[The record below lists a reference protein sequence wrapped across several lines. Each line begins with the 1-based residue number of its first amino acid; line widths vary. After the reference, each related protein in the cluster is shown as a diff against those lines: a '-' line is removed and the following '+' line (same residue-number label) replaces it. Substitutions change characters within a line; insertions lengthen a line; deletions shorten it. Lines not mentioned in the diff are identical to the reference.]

1 MSVAAQT
8 MSSIG
13 SVVGTYGALFL
24 GGFFAS
30 ILSGL
35 VALQVLVYFKLYNND
50 PRHLKTLVRP
60 LAILLLSLIYFS
72 SKVLTIW
79 VIDMFHT
86 GLVIAGL
93 WDYLIKNFG
102 HADRI
107 GIIPWTLSVCAFYF
121 LSDCLVDISRK
132 GTVAVTGILTCIVH
146 FFYSH
151 RIFRLS
157 RQNYFIA
164 VPICILAVCRL
175 VSASATTAEM
185 VLTGSFLEFRSK
197 FYWLFTLGLGLSSV
211 VDIIV
216 TCSLF
221 LLLRRKRTANFNV
234 DAVFDL
240 LILYAFETG
249 SLTAAGT
256 VLSMI
261 CWLTM
266 SNNLIFMG
274 LHFVIAKLYA
284 NSLLVALNT
293 RREIRRASHKT
304 PMGIQF
310 AVQRTV
316 AFEDIRSPKV
326 TISVEHS
333 VHQVYD
339 EELNAGTPN

>member
-1 MSVAAQT
+1 

-60 LAILLLSLIYFS
+60 LAILLLSI
-72 SKVLTIW
+72 
-79 VIDMFHT
+79 IDMFHT

-107 GIIPWTLSVCAFYF
+107 GIIPWYVNS
-121 LSDCLVDISRK
+121 
-132 GTVAVTGILTCIVH
+132 GIPH
-146 FFYSH
+146 FYSH

-221 LLLRRKRTANFNV
+221 LLLRTKRTANFNV

-284 NSLLVALNT
+284 NSLLVA
-293 RREIRRASHKT
+293 
-304 PMGIQF
+304 
-310 AVQRTV
+310 
-316 AFEDIRSPKV
+316 
-326 TISVEHS
+326 
-333 VHQVYD
+333 
-339 EELNAGTPN
+339 

>member
-50 PRHLKTLVRP
+50 PRHLKTLV
-60 LAILLLSLIYFS
+60 
-72 SKVLTIW
+72 LTIW
-79 VIDMFHT
+79 IIDMFHT

-107 GIIPWTLSVCAFYF
+107 GIIPWTLS
-121 LSDCLVDISRK
+121 

-211 VDIIV
+211 VDIII
-216 TCSLF
+216 TSSLF
-221 LLLRRKRTANFNV
+221 LLLRTNRTANFNV
-234 DAVFDL
+234 NAVVDL

-293 RREIRRASHKT
+293 RREIRRVRHRT

-316 AFEDIRSPKV
+316 AFEDTRSPKV

-339 EELNAGTPN
+339 AELNAGTPN

>member
-1 MSVAAQT
+1 MSLL
-8 MSSIG
+8 G

-50 PRHLKTLVRP
+50 ARHLKALV
-60 LAILLLSLIYFS
+60 LI
-72 SKVLTIW
+72 IW
-79 VIDMFHT
+79 VLDMFHT
-86 GLVIAGL
+86 ALVLAGL

-102 HADRI
+102 LSDRI
-107 GIIPWTLSVCAFYF
+107 DTIPWTLS
-121 LSDCLVDISRK
+121 

-146 FFYSH
+146 FFYSG
-151 RIFRLS
+151 RIFKLS
-157 RQNYFIA
+157 RQNYYIA
-164 VPICILAVCRL
+164 VPICTLAVCRL

-185 VLTGSFLEFRSK
+185 VLTGSFHEFRSK

-211 VDIIV
+211 VDIII

-221 LLLRRKRTANFNV
+221 VLLQTSRTTN
-234 DAVFDL
+234 FDL
-240 LILYAFETG
+240 NAIIDSLILYAFETG

-266 SNNLIFMG
+266 SNNLVFMG

-284 NSLLVALNT
+284 NSLLVTLNT
-293 RREIRRASHKT
+293 RRGMRRARAGSAGHST
-304 PMGIQF
+304 PVGIHF
-310 AVQRTV
+310 PGRRNL
-316 AFEDIRSPKV
+316 AFEEIRSPKV
-326 TISVEHS
+326 TISVEHA

-339 EELNAGTPN
+339 QEVNVGSPISRSY